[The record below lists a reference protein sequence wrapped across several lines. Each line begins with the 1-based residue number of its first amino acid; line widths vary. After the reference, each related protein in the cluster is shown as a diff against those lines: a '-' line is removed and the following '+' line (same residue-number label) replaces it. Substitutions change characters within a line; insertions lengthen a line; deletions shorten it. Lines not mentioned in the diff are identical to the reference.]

1 MSVPGARTDAAF
13 IAEAT
18 VEGLGA
24 GGDGIAM
31 LADGRRAFLP
41 YAAPGDLVRATFA
54 PARGGEL
61 AGTVTEVLRQGE
73 GRAQPVC
80 PHFGTCGGCTLQHL
94 EDGLYA
100 AWKRETVIKALA
112 RHGLGDAP
120 VEPLVRTPPASR
132 RRARFTARRGG
143 GAGGGA
149 TGTIA
154 IGFYAR
160 GTHRIV
166 DIGVCAVLE
175 PGLVALIAPL
185 RELLVRL
192 LTPGAKAEIAVN
204 GTDSGLDVV
213 IIAEADPTRDQRE
226 DLVRFAAA
234 RDLARLSW
242 RQAAPRAGRGSTA
255 AADAAPETV
264 VERRPVRQL
273 FSGVRVDLPAGAF
286 LQASRAGEAALVEL
300 VTDGVGKAK
309 WIADLFAG
317 VGTFAFALAGRAG
330 VHAVEASRPMAEA
343 LRYAANHSALAHPIE
358 VGVRDLMAR
367 PLAGDELAP
376 FDAVVFDPPRAGARA
391 QARALARSGV
401 GRVVAASCN
410 AASFARDARILV
422 DGGYRLDRVVAVDQ
436 FPWTPH
442 LEIVASFTREGKAR
456 RN

>member
-1 MSVPGARTDAAF
+1 MSVPGARRDAAF

-24 GGDGIAM
+24 GGDGMAT
-31 LADGRRAFLP
+31 LADGRRAFLA

-54 PARGGEL
+54 PGRDGKL
-61 AGTVTEVLRQGE
+61 AGTVTEVLRPGE
-73 GRAQPVC
+73 GRAEPIC

-100 AWKRETVIKALA
+100 AWKRETVIRALA
-112 RHGLGDAP
+112 RHGLGEVP
-120 VEPLVRTPPASR
+120 VEPLVRLPAANR

-143 GAGGGA
+143 AGGGA
-149 TGTIA
+149 TGTVA

-166 DIGVCAVLE
+166 DIGACAVLE

-185 RELLVRL
+185 RELLPRL
-192 LTPGAKAEIAVN
+192 LSPGAKAEIAVN

-213 IIAEADPTRDQRE
+213 IIIEAEPTLDQRE
-226 DLVRFAAA
+226 ELVRFTNAQ
-234 RDLARLSW
+234 DLARLSW
-242 RQAAPRAGRGSTA
+242 QRPPPRAGRGSTA
-255 AADAAPETV
+255 AAPETV

-273 FSGVRVDLPAGAF
+273 FSGVPVDLPAGAF

-300 VTDGVGKAK
+300 VTDGVGEAK
-309 WIADLFAG
+309 RIADLFAG
-317 VGTFAFALAGRAG
+317 LGTFAFALAGRAG

-343 LRYAANHSALAHPIE
+343 LRHAANHSGLAHPIE
-358 VGVRDLMAR
+358 VSVRDLMAR
-367 PLAGDELAP
+367 PLAGDELAA
-376 FDAVVFDPPRAGARA
+376 FDAVVFDPPRAGAKA
-391 QARALARSGV
+391 QARALGLSGV

-410 AASFARDARILV
+410 AASLARDARILV

-436 FPWTPH
+436 FPWTPY
-442 LEIVASFTREGKAR
+442 LEIVASFTR
-456 RN
+456 

>member
-1 MSVPGARTDAAF
+1 MPGAGAAF

-24 GGDGIAM
+24 GGDGMAT

-73 GRAQPVC
+73 GRAEPVC

-100 AWKRETVIKALA
+100 AWKRQTVIKALA

-143 GAGGGA
+143 G
-149 TGTIA
+149 GTIA

-175 PGLVALIAPL
+175 PGIVALIAPL

-213 IIAEADPTRDQRE
+213 IIIGADPTLDQRQE
-226 DLVRFAAA
+226 LVRFAAA
-234 RDLARLSW
+234 EDLARLSW
-242 RQAAPRAGRGSTA
+242 QRASPRAGRRSA
-255 AADAAPETV
+255 PPAAAPETV
-264 VERRPVRQL
+264 VERRPVRQY
-273 FSGVRVDLPAGAF
+273 FSGVAVDLPPGAF
-286 LQASRAGEAALVEL
+286 LQASRAGEAALVES
-300 VTDGVGKAK
+300 VTEGVGEAK
-309 WIADLFAG
+309 RIADLFAG
-317 VGTFAFALAGRAG
+317 AGTFTFALAGRAA

-343 LRYAANHSALAHPIE
+343 LRHAANHSNLAHPIE
-358 VGVRDLMAR
+358 VSVRDLMAR
-367 PLAGDELAP
+367 PLAGDELAA
-376 FDAVVFDPPRAGARA
+376 FDAVVFDPPRAGAKA

>member
-1 MSVPGARTDAAF
+1 MSVPGAGADAAF

-18 VEGLGA
+18 VEGLGG
-24 GGDGIAM
+24 GGDGIAT

-54 PARGGEL
+54 PARGGKL
-61 AGTVTEVLRQGE
+61 VGTVREVLRQGE
-73 GRAQPVC
+73 GRAEPVC

-112 RHGLGDAP
+112 RHGFVDAP
-120 VEPLVRTPPASR
+120 VEPLVRIPPASR
-132 RRARFTARRGG
+132 RRARFSARRGG
-143 GAGGGA
+143 GDGGD

-213 IIAEADPTRDQRE
+213 IISEADPTLDQRE
-226 DLVRFAAA
+226 GLVRFAAA
-234 RDLARLSW
+234 QDLARLSW
-242 RQAAPRAGRGSTA
+242 QRPPPRAGRGSAPGATI
-255 AADAAPETV
+255 PETV

-273 FSGVRVDLPAGAF
+273 FSGVPVDLPAGAF

-300 VTDGVGKAK
+300 VTEGVGEAK
-309 WIADLFAG
+309 RIADLFAG
-317 VGTFAFALAGRAG
+317 AGTFAFALAGRAG
-330 VHAVEASRPMAEA
+330 VHAVDASRPMAEA
-343 LRYAANHSALAHPIE
+343 LRHAANHSNLAHPIK
-358 VGVRDLMAR
+358 VSVRDLMAR
-367 PLAGDELAP
+367 PLAGDELAA
-376 FDAVVFDPPRAGARA
+376 FDAVVFDPPRAGAKA
-391 QARALARSGV
+391 EARALSLSGV

-442 LEIVASFTREGKAR
+442 LEIVATFTREGKAR
-456 RN
+456 RA

>member
-1 MSVPGARTDAAF
+1 MSVPGARASAAF

-18 VEGLGA
+18 VEGLGG
-24 GGDGIAM
+24 GGDGIVT
-31 LADGRRAFLP
+31 LADGRRAFLA

-54 PARGGEL
+54 PARDGKL
-61 AGTVTEVLRQGE
+61 TGTVTEVLRQGD
-73 GRAQPVC
+73 GRARPVC

-112 RHGLGDAP
+112 RHGLGGAP

-143 GAGGGA
+143 ADGGD
-149 TGTIA
+149 TGTVA

-185 RELLVRL
+185 RELLVHL

-213 IIAEADPTRDQRE
+213 IIAEADPTLDQRE
-226 DLVRFAAA
+226 ELVRFAATQ
-234 RDLARLSW
+234 DLARLSW
-242 RQAAPRAGRGSTA
+242 RQAALGAGRGSA
-255 AADAAPETV
+255 PGAAAPETV

-273 FSGVRVDLPAGAF
+273 FSGVPVALPPGAF

-300 VTDGVGKAK
+300 VSDGVGEAK
-309 WIADLFAG
+309 RIADLFAG
-317 VGTFAFALAGRAG
+317 AGTFAFALAGRAG

-343 LRYAANHSALAHPIE
+343 LRHAANHSALAHPIE
-358 VGVRDLMAR
+358 VSVRDLMAR

-391 QARALARSGV
+391 QARALGLSGV

>member
-1 MSVPGARTDAAF
+1 MSVEGAGAGAAF
-13 IAEAT
+13 SAEAT
-18 VEGLGA
+18 VEGLGG
-24 GGDGIAM
+24 GGDGIAT

-54 PARGGEL
+54 PARGGKL
-61 AGTVTEVLRQGE
+61 TGTVTEVLRQGE
-73 GRAQPVC
+73 GRAEPVC
-80 PHFGTCGGCTLQHL
+80 PHFGTCGGCALQHL

-112 RHGLGDAP
+112 RHGFVDAP
-120 VEPLVRTPPASR
+120 VEPLVRIPPASR
-132 RRARFTARRGG
+132 RRARFSARRGG
-143 GAGGGA
+143 GDGGD

-185 RELLVRL
+185 RELLVHL
-192 LTPGAKAEIAVN
+192 LTPGAPGAKAEIAVN

-213 IIAEADPTRDQRE
+213 IITEADPTLDQRE
-226 DLVRFAAA
+226 ELVRFAAA
-234 RDLARLSW
+234 EDLARLSW
-242 RQAAPRAGRGSTA
+242 RRTAPGAAI
-255 AADAAPETV
+255 PETV

-273 FSGVRVDLPAGAF
+273 FSGVPVALPPGAF
-286 LQASRAGEAALVEL
+286 LQASKAGEAALVEL
-300 VTDGVGKAK
+300 VLDGVGEAK
-309 WIADLFAG
+309 RIADLFAG
-317 VGTFAFALAGRAG
+317 AGTFTFALAGRAG

-343 LRYAANHSALAHPIE
+343 LRHAANHSALAHPIE
-358 VGVRDLMAR
+358 VSVRDLMAR
-367 PLAGDELAP
+367 PLAGDELAA

-391 QARALARSGV
+391 QARALGLSGV

-410 AASFARDARILV
+410 AASLARDARILV

-442 LEIVASFTREGKAR
+442 LEIVATFTREGKAR
-456 RN
+456 RL

>member
-1 MSVPGARTDAAF
+1 MSVPGARAGAAF

-24 GGDGIAM
+24 GGDGIAT
-31 LADGRRAFLP
+31 LADGRRAFLA
-41 YAAPGDLVRATFA
+41 YAAPGDSVRATFA

-61 AGTVTEVLRQGE
+61 AGTVTKVLRPGE
-73 GRAQPVC
+73 GRAEPVC

-143 GAGGGA
+143 AGGGA
-149 TGTIA
+149 TGTVA

-166 DIGVCAVLE
+166 DIGACAVLE

-185 RELLVRL
+185 RELLVHL

-213 IIAEADPTRDQRE
+213 IIADADPTLDQRE
-226 DLVRFAAA
+226 ELVRFAAD

-242 RQAAPRAGRGSTA
+242 QRPPPRAGRGSAPA
-255 AADAAPETV
+255 APGVTIPETV
-264 VERRPVRQL
+264 VERRPVRQI
-273 FSGVRVDLPAGAF
+273 FSGVCVALPPRAF

-300 VTDGVGKAK
+300 VTDGVGEGKR
-309 WIADLFAG
+309 IADLFAG

-343 LRYAANHSALAHPIE
+343 LRHAANHSGLAHPME
-358 VGVRDLMAR
+358 VSVRDLMAR
-367 PLAGDELAP
+367 PLVGDELAA
-376 FDAVVFDPPRAGARA
+376 FDAVVFDPPRAGAKA
-391 QARALARSGV
+391 QARALGLSGV

-442 LEIVASFTREGKAR
+442 LEIVASFTREG
-456 RN
+456 

>member
-1 MSVPGARTDAAF
+1 VIVPGARKDAPF

-24 GGDGIAM
+24 GGDGVAT

-41 YAAPGDLVRATFA
+41 YAAPGDLVRARFA

-61 AGTVTEVLRQGE
+61 AGTVVEVLRPGE
-73 GRAQPVC
+73 GRAEPVC

-94 EDGLYA
+94 KDGLYA
-100 AWKRETVIKALA
+100 AWKRETVIRALA

-120 VEPLVRTPPASR
+120 VAPLVRIPAATR

-143 GAGGGA
+143 TGAV
-149 TGTIA
+149 A
-154 IGFYAR
+154 IGFHAR
-160 GTHRIV
+160 GTHCIV
-166 DIGVCAVLE
+166 DIGACAVLE

-185 RELLVRL
+185 RELLVGL
-192 LTPGAKAEIAVN
+192 LSPGAKAEIAVN

-213 IIAEADPTRDQRE
+213 IIAEAEPSLDQRE
-226 DLVRFAAA
+226 ALVGFANA

-242 RQAAPRAGRGSTA
+242 QQAA
-255 AADAAPETV
+255 AAPETV

-273 FSGVRVDLPAGAF
+273 FSGVPVDLPPRAF

-300 VTDGVGKAK
+300 VTEGVDEAK
-309 WIADLFAG
+309 RIADLFAG
-317 VGTFAFALAGRAG
+317 AGTFAFALAGRAR
-330 VHAVEASRPMAEA
+330 VHAFDASRPMAEA
-343 LRYAANHSALAHPIE
+343 LRHAANHAGLAHAME
-358 VGVRDLMAR
+358 VSVRDLMAR

-376 FDAVVFDPPRAGARA
+376 FDAVVFDPPRAGAKA
-391 QARALARSGV
+391 EAAALARSGV

-442 LEIVASFTREGKAR
+442 LEIVASFTRRA
-456 RN
+456 